1 MMPLIAMAT
10 FLVMFALT
18 YVASTIEAIS
28 LRIILVPMGMMGMI
42 SSAIIFFL
50 SILNLIL

>member
-1 MMPLIAMAT
+1 MIPLIAMAT

-18 YVASTIEAIS
+18 YFASTIEAIS
-28 LRIILVPMGMMGMI
+28 FRIILVPMGMVGMI

-50 SILNLIL
+50 SILNLMI

>member
-1 MMPLIAMAT
+1 MIPPIAMAT

-18 YVASTIEAIS
+18 YVVSTIEAIS
-28 LRIILVPMGMMGMI
+28 IRIILVPIGMIGMI

-50 SILNLIL
+50 SILNLMI